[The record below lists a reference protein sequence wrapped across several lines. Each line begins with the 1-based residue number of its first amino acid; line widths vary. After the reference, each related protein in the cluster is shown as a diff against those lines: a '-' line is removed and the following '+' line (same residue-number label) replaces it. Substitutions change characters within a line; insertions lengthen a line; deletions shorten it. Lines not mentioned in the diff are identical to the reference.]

1 MLNANGWAINAS
13 VKVNIAFGATLTEVG
28 KAPLK
33 AEPDPFADKTP
44 FWKKVLKWLL
54 ILFIIYWT
62 LYTSNLLYKITKV
75 EYFNYD
81 AKQKAKKEQL
91 KQESASEPEA
101 MLILKSTDFKA

>member
-1 MLNANGWAINAS
+1 M
-13 VKVNIAFGATLTEVG
+13 
-28 KAPLK
+28 
-33 AEPDPFADKTP
+33 
-44 FWKKVLKWLL
+44 
-54 ILFIIYWT
+54 LFIIYWT